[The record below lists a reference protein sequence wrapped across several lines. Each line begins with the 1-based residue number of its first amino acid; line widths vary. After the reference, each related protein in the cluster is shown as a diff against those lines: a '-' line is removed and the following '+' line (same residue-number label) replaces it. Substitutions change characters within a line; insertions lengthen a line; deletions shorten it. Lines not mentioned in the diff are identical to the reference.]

1 MLDLAQN
8 GFGIIRDRSV
18 AQVQIDD
25 RNNVA
30 ENGIDEISVRSAL
43 LVLRLRRFEVCKLFH
58 FSFWWRRLV
67 HPAMAVGLKVL
78 SSWTTT

>member
-30 ENGIDEISVRSAL
+30 ENGIGEISVRSAL
-43 LVLRLRRFEVCKLFH
+43 LSEVA
-58 FSFWWRRLV
+58 SF
-67 HPAMAVGLKVL
+67 
-78 SSWTTT
+78 